1 MTLKRLDA
9 TPALQRRLLA
19 AVAYLPR
26 RRQLPH
32 LDRLVQAAAD
42 EFPRVRREGYT
53 IDTILVAVGTLQT
66 LEQVT
71 HLDVPDA
78 HALVERAGRNELGVG
93 RNGDR
98 RHAILDGE
106 RQVAVA
112 RLQIPDP
119 DGPVATAG
127 SNGAPV
133 AGEIERVDV
142 LVVTGER
149 GADLSLL
156 DVPDLD
162 ELVCARK
169 PPTRTKLT
177 LISLSSAPVA
187 RYLPSGLKQT
197 LLM

>member
-1 MTLKRLDA
+1 M
-9 TPALQRRLLA
+9 
-19 AVAYLPR
+19 
-26 RRQLPH
+26 
-32 LDRLVQAAAD
+32 
-42 EFPRVRREGYT
+42 
-53 IDTILVAVGTLQT
+53 AVGTLQT
-66 LEQVT
+66 LEQVA
-71 HLDVPDA
+71 HLDVPDPY
-78 HALVERAGRNELGVG
+78 ALIQRTGRNELGVG

-98 RHAILDGE
+98 RDAILDGE

-162 ELVCARK
+162 ELVRARK
-169 PPTRTKLT
+169 TTNKERN
-177 LISLSSAPVA
+177 SL
-187 RYLPSGLKQT
+187 
-197 LLM
+197 